1 MSQDF
6 HQPAFEFL
14 QHAHGNTGHQN
25 MNWHGFC
32 SGTAF
37 YEWSRWNTYRRRT
50 VNPSQAGWHFDIV
63 LWDTH
68 RAGATLMT
76 PAWCYETLPPIG
88 SPVWCAS
95 HGEALFS
102 QTRRKEHEK
111 PIQKLSPAGF
121 GYRYATS
128 CGQYG
133 SVVLF
138 CKLLIAFPFVHF
150 CGPDHILPSYF
161 SILLHQNIDST
172 ELSAIKVHCIVYS
185 TTILYILHNWLK
197 RIRWMNELVFCMR
210 DQLWCCV
217 SICNERGNLFSFCV
231 PNITTSHI
239 KECSLPLF
247 KNEKYGSSVCVMY
260 F

>member
-102 QTRRKEHEK
+102 QTRRKEHEN
-111 PIQKLSPAGF
+111 
-121 GYRYATS
+121 R
-128 CGQYG
+128 
-133 SVVLF
+133 
-138 CKLLIAFPFVHF
+138 
-150 CGPDHILPSYF
+150 
-161 SILLHQNIDST
+161 
-172 ELSAIKVHCIVYS
+172 
-185 TTILYILHNWLK
+185 
-197 RIRWMNELVFCMR
+197 
-210 DQLWCCV
+210 
-217 SICNERGNLFSFCV
+217 
-231 PNITTSHI
+231 
-239 KECSLPLF
+239 F
-247 KNEKYGSSVCVMY
+247 KNSVQQVSGTDTPHLVASMVLLYY
-260 F
+260 FVNCWLHFLLSISVARITSFHPIFLYSCTKT